1 MPVCARLVYKSSV
14 PVKVSRSASYQ
25 MKYTESNPT
34 ELHEGRCRRV
44 NNACG
49 THSAQHIASSST
61 SFPLSSV
68 CKSCQS
74 CAPSR
79 HHPWLGW
86 HAVLFFLL
94 FPPLF
99 PPPTFLFPFHYV
111 CSRLAALDPFDV
123 SCIWYRIAWSQ
134 PIYLDESRNERNL
147 LSLSL
152 SVSPLSMAIDAR
164 FSWSLWGKLNFA
176 GVEERMLDVF
186 AIKRIMIEAFFF
198 LIFK

>member
-152 SVSPLSMAIDAR
+152 CLSAFDGNRCPFFMVTLGKIEFCRGWREDAR
-164 FSWSLWGKLNFA
+164 CFRDQKNNDWS
-176 GVEERMLDVF
+176 V
-186 AIKRIMIEAFFF
+186 FFF
-198 LIFK
+198 